1 MENPFSLEPYTTKEH
16 FCDREQELKDIVS
29 LLTNGSN
36 VTLIS
41 PRRYGKTGLIFRTF
55 EDLREKKYTCI
66 YADIFSAQN
75 LDDFIKI
82 LSEAIVSA
90 MASDSLIKKFFVALK
105 NVRPLL
111 SYDPISGSPQISFS
125 FQTESQKTPT
135 LKAIFDF
142 LEKQGKQ
149 VIFAIDEF
157 QQIREFKETNTEAL
171 LRTYIQQLHHVK
183 FIFCGSKKHLMADMF
198 TNAKKPF
205 YESSRTIYID
215 RIDSEKYKAFIASL
229 FKKAGKSIDDEAIEF
244 ILNWTKRHTYYTQ
257 FVCNQA
263 FAGNSKRVSLENVK
277 NVISSIIRFEI
288 PNFIERRNL
297 LTEKQWQF
305 LIAVAKEGSVKQ
317 PTAGAFLMKYGI
329 GNSATAKKILE
340 ALVEK
345 ELLLEQ
351 SDLNGK
357 SYSVYNVFM
366 SRWMELSWQS
376 YRLQVPTGKGSY
388 CGHCRH

>member
-1 MENPFSLEPYTTKEH
+1 MQNPFSLDPYTSKEQ

-29 LLTNGSN
+29 FLTNGSN

-55 EDLREKKYTCI
+55 EDLRDKNYTCI
-66 YADIFSAQN
+66 YADIFSAQS

-82 LSEAIVSA
+82 LSEAILNS
-90 MASDSLIKKFFVALK
+90 MANESLIKKFFTALK

-111 SYDPISGSPQISFS
+111 SYDTLSGSPQVTFT
-125 FQTESQKTPT
+125 FLLDEQKKLT
-135 LKAIFDF
+135 LKSIFDF
-142 LEKQGKQ
+142 LEKQEKQ
-149 VIFAIDEF
+149 IVFAIDEF
-157 QQIREFKETNTEAL
+157 QQIREFKESNVEAL

-215 RIDSEKYKAFIASL
+215 RIDKEKYKAFIINL
-229 FKKAGKSIDDEAIEF
+229 FKNSGKTIDENAVDF
-244 ILNWTKRHTYYTQ
+244 ILDWTKRHTYYTQ
-257 FVCNQA
+257 FVCNQV
-263 FAGNSKRVSLENVK
+263 FAESSKSISLEDVK
-277 NVISSIIRFEI
+277 RTISSILRFEI

-297 LTEKQWQF
+297 ITDKQWKY
-305 LIAVAKEGSVKQ
+305 LVAVAKEGEIKK
-317 PTAGAFLMKYGI
+317 PTAADFLIKHKI
-329 GNSATAKKILE
+329 GNAATAKKILT

-357 SYSVYNVFM
+357 TYSVYNVFM
-366 SRWMELSWQS
+366 SRWMESL
-376 YRLQVPTGKGSY
+376 
-388 CGHCRH
+388 